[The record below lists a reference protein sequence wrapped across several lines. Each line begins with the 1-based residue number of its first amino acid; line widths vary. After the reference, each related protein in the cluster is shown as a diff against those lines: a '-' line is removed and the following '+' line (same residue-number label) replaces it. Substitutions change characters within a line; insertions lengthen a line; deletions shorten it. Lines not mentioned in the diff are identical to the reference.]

1 MYIVNIVNEKIL
13 MEGDIMLRSKI
24 IKIIVCSILCLIML
38 SSCARL
44 NSDSVVRKSDIPV
57 DEKPVMIAFAHK
69 SFNSYFY
76 TIMNEAVKKAVE
88 ERGWFFES
96 SVADYDPMRQ
106 NQQIVNFIEQS
117 PDAIITT
124 AIDSI
129 SIEEVILRGND
140 EGIPMCTIDT
150 NAVGGKLAIDV
161 SFDNFKAGQMAA
173 ESIVEQLI
181 KKYGEAKGTVFNAY
195 GELSSNAWRLRK
207 EGFESIINTYPG
219 ITYLP
224 KATQGRP
231 ELVKEELL
239 KALKSGIEI
248 DAVHA
253 SSEHPGRGLAEA
265 LQESNHWVPFWE
277 EGHIILVT
285 IDAEPYFVDLINKG
299 YADCAVSQDVIAYG
313 NITVDLL
320 ASYVLAGKIIP
331 EGKYYSK
338 DTYWEDCDISITDNQ
353 AKVTIPPYIVNADNS
368 NDHRHWAYIAE
379 KVWGFQYNK

>member
-1 MYIVNIVNEKIL
+1 
-13 MEGDIMLRSKI
+13 MLRSKI
-24 IKIIVCSILCLIML
+24 LICVILCLTFV
-38 SSCARL
+38 SSCTRL
-44 NSDSVVRKSDIPV
+44 NSGSKVLKNDTAAN
-57 DEKPVMIAFAHK
+57 EKPVVIAFAHK

-88 ERGWFFES
+88 ERGWVFES

-106 NQQIVNFIEQS
+106 NQQIINFIEQK

-129 SIEEVILRGND
+129 SIEEAIHRGND
-140 EGIPMCTIDT
+140 AGIPMCTIDT

-161 SFDNFKAGQMAA
+161 SFDNYKAGQMAA
-173 ESIVEQLI
+173 RAIVEQLI

-207 EGFESIINTYPG
+207 EGFESVIDQYPN

-224 KATQGRP
+224 RATEGRP

-239 KALKSGIEI
+239 KVFKAGIKI

-253 SSEHPGRGLAEA
+253 SSEHPGRGLVEA
-265 LQESNHWVPFWE
+265 LEESNHWVPFWE
-277 EGHIILVT
+277 DGHIILVT

-299 YADCAVSQDVIAYG
+299 YADSAVAQDVIAYG

-320 ASYVLAGKIIP
+320 ASYVLAGKPIP
-331 EGKYYSK
+331 EGKYYSE
-338 DTYWEDCDISITDNQ
+338 DTYWQVCDISITDNQ
-353 AKVTIPPYIVNADNS
+353 AKVTIPPYIINADNS
-368 NDHRHWAYIAE
+368 NDHRQWAYVAE
-379 KVWGFQYNK
+379 KLWGFQYSK

>member
-1 MYIVNIVNEKIL
+1 
-13 MEGDIMLRSKI
+13 MLRSKLFI
-24 IKIIVCSILCLIML
+24 CVILCMTFV
-38 SSCARL
+38 SSCAGINSGNKAL
-44 NSDSVVRKSDIPV
+44 NKTAAAS
-57 DEKPVMIAFAHK
+57 EKPVVIAFAHK

-88 ERGWFFES
+88 EKGWVFES

-106 NQQIVNFIEQS
+106 NQQIVNFIEQA

-129 SIEEVILRGND
+129 SIEEVIHKGNE

-161 SFDNFKAGQMAA
+161 SFDNYKAGQMAA
-173 ESIVEQLI
+173 ESIVDQLI
-181 KKYGEAKGTVFNAY
+181 KKYGKAEGTVFNAY

-207 EGFESIINTYPG
+207 EGFEAVINQYPN
-219 ITYLP
+219 ITYLAR
-224 KATQGRP
+224 ATKGRP

-239 KALKSGIEI
+239 KAFDAGIQI

-253 SSEHPGRGLAEA
+253 SSEHPGRGLVEA
-265 LQESNHWVPFWE
+265 LEESNHWFPFWE
-277 EGHIILVT
+277 DGHVILVT

-299 YADCAVSQDVIAYG
+299 YADSAVAQDVIAYG

-320 ASYVLAGKIIP
+320 ASYVLAGKAIP
-331 EGKYYSK
+331 AGKYYSE
-338 DTYWEDCDISITDNQ
+338 DTYWQECDISITDNQ
-353 AKVTIPPYIVNADNS
+353 AKVTIPPYIINADNS
-368 NDHRHWAYIAE
+368 NDQRHWAYIAE
-379 KVWGFQYNK
+379 KLWGFQYSK